1 MDSIDIGTRFHED
14 TTKFQEA
21 LIFTEQQ
28 TDFRARLIEK
38 DYYCSLVLHDLM
50 IQKQN
55 SLIFKGGTCLCKVH
69 GDFHRMSENLDFFIS
84 TDAHATR
91 SNRRELIEPLKPYFS
106 EIPGRLPCYQIT
118 EELKGYNNSKQYT
131 GSLSYQSVF
140 TGEEEYIK
148 IEISLREPVLE
159 PVENKF
165 AQTLLTSP
173 FTGSP
178 MFDVIPVNVL
188 SYNESYAEKFRAA
201 LTRREPAIRDIYDIN
216 VAFQSGGLNIND
228 SAFIDLIR
236 NKLAVPGTNAID
248 LTEDR
253 IEILNKQ
260 LETEL
265 KPVLRKEDYAS
276 FDVERAVAIITD
288 VTKRLN

>member
-1 MDSIDIGTRFHED
+1 
-14 TTKFQEA
+14 
-21 LIFTEQQ
+21 
-28 TDFRARLIEK
+28 
-38 DYYCSLVLHDLM
+38 
-50 IQKQN
+50 
-55 SLIFKGGTCLCKVH
+55 
-69 GDFHRMSENLDFFIS
+69 
-84 TDAHATR
+84 
-91 SNRRELIEPLKPYFS
+91 
-106 EIPGRLPCYQIT
+106 
-118 EELKGYNNSKQYT
+118 
-131 GSLSYQSVF
+131 
-140 TGEEEYIK
+140 
-148 IEISLREPVLE
+148 
-159 PVENKF
+159 
-165 AQTLLTSP
+165 
-173 FTGSP
+173 

-236 NKLAVPGTNAID
+236 NKLAVPGTIAID

-265 KPVLRKEDYAS
+265 KPVLRKDDYAS
-276 FDVERAVAIITD
+276 FDIERAVAIITD